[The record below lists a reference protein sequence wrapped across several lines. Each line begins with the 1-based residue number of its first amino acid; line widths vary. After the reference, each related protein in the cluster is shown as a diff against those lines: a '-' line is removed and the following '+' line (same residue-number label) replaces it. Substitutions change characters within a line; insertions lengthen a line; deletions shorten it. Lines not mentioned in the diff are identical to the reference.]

1 MYDTIA
7 AGLYL
12 LYIREMAIMT
22 TNRLLAPRNAIER
35 ELHYTR
41 MALGLSSLNSL
52 YKIIDA
58 PPQNARRW
66 TNGTHALGA
75 PYGMRLLHVMRL
87 RQDEKARGIPP
98 EQSRFADI
106 TYDWQAHWYYLENEN
121 IDGARRH
128 YSIADRYK

>member
-1 MYDTIA
+1 
-7 AGLYL
+7 
-12 LYIREMAIMT
+12 MA
-22 TNRLLAPRNAIER
+22 NNGFLNPANANER
-35 ELHYTR
+35 ELHR
-41 MALGLSSLNSL
+41 ARVALGLSSLNSL

-58 PPQNARRW
+58 APQNARRW
-66 TNGTHALGA
+66 TKGSRGIGA

-106 TYDWQAHWYYLENEN
+106 TYDWQAHWYYLEHEN